1 MKSPPDVGY
10 VQLGILFTILAA
22 SAYGWRRYF
31 RGSLRLDSEA
41 DEPHRD
47 VPWDGAAVLR
57 AALAYLLLKAVGD
70 WWIVGRFLRS
80 LPADVQAEV
89 AAGNVRLVEHYPD
102 FFVQALQGSALVGL
116 LTMIVV
122 AAMLVASSRAS
133 LGDLGLAL
141 RRCGDDLRL
150 AATAFPIIV
159 GPVLA
164 LNFALSALVG
174 ESQHPILLAYKAAPR
189 ADLLWWSAVAAVGAA
204 PLVEEFL
211 FRAVL
216 QGWLQRTFDPQ
227 PPAEPPP
234 PSIEQTPPARETA
247 PSETAPSANRRRSLP
262 IVLSSALFALAHVG
276 HGPDPIPL
284 FFFGLGL
291 GYLYRRTHRI
301 WPGVVVHLLLNAL
314 SLGLLFLAVERPAIE

>member
-1 MKSPPDVGY
+1 MKSSPDVGY

-31 RGSLRLDSEA
+31 RGSLRLDPA
-41 DEPHRD
+41 TDEPCRD

-57 AALAYLLLKAVGD
+57 AALAYLLLKALGD
-70 WWIVGRFLRS
+70 WWIAGRFLRS
-80 LPADVQAEV
+80 LPAEVQAEV
-89 AAGNVRLVEHYPD
+89 AAGNVRLVENFPD

-116 LTMIVV
+116 LTTLVV
-122 AAMLVASSRAS
+122 AAMLVAACRAS
-133 LGDLGLAL
+133 LDDLGLAL

-150 AATAFPIIV
+150 AAAAFPMIV

-164 LNFALSALVG
+164 LNFALSAIVG

-189 ADLLWWSAVAAVGAA
+189 ADLLWWSAVAAVGTA

-211 FRAVL
+211 FRGVL
-216 QGWLQRTFDPQ
+216 QGWLQRTLDPQ
-227 PPAEPPP
+227 PPAGPP
-234 PSIEQTPPARETA
+234 PSAIEHVAPAGE
-247 PSETAPSANRRRSLP
+247 SAPSANRRRSLP